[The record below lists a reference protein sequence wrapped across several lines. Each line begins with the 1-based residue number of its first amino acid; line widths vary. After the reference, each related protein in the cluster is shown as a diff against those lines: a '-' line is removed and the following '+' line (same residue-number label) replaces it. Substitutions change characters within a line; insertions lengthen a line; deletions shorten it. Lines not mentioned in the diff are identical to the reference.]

1 MCHSDFIFFV
11 SLYMSL
17 ISFIVPSISN
27 ASCILFHPY
36 IQCTPWFHWLQDSC
50 YIRFQT
56 LLKSSSVF
64 HCLKNNFNC
73 SVCFELHTQLTLF
86 SVPAGYSPCLSLIS
100 QSFPLNR
107 YLNENFLLLGHV
119 SHSFKIFTVYL
130 FCPVIVYLVTLC
142 SDHKFPNNFVCL
154 LSDMLL
160 LI

>member
-1 MCHSDFIFFV
+1 MSFRLYFLI

-17 ISFIVPSISN
+17 IPFIVPPYSVPPVSSFIH
-27 ASCILFHPY
+27 ILNVLHDFTDYRIHA
-36 IQCTPWFHWLQDSC
+36 I
-50 YIRFQT
+50 
-56 LLKSSSVF
+56 LKSSSVF

-86 SVPAGYSPCLSLIS
+86 SVLAGYSPCLSLIS
-100 QSFPLNR
+100 QSFPLLR
-107 YLNENFLLLGHV
+107 YLNENFPLPGHV
-119 SHSFKIFTVYL
+119 SRSFKISTVYL